1 MKKIL
6 IAVIAISLAVI
17 FVAAD
22 DSFLYLDGNASVG
35 REGELPKGLF
45 VKASGYL
52 PGDNVSVTNPMTGE
66 TLELLNLGSMDA
78 SSGSIML
85 LSKEAA
91 EGLGISPDA
100 NLKIKLS
107 SRKGSFDQSA
117 AGVGIVSSI
126 FPGDASYARPVAE
139 KKPSYGYETVSLP
152 SDDSSDVADVDD
164 GEDEDAAGTSDALA
178 KTDYDYEEIE
188 ALEPMSDEELA
199 KYGLSAEDGV
209 GGEPVSESDI
219 LAKEDVKE
227 DAKAET
233 KPQYGTDSSGERIAS
248 LEPLKEEEASAIPY
262 GSLDSDFDGEK
273 VAYNEPLGS
282 EYVAEEELV
291 RPMPSSGLIAA
302 LDPVEKEDEGDEVLA
317 EEEAELVEDINEP
330 VAIVI
335 PVNPDAG
342 PETDFAGE
350 EIVAAE
356 PVDGE
361 PVAAIDLTP
370 PEEDK
375 DEEEVASVEPDEPY
389 TPIVLVPSD
398 DLTPPKE
405 EKKPVEIKPTPQ
417 KDKTP
422 TKDIAERLR
431 KESEI
436 DRSRYYVQIAT
447 LAENSSAQALIDKYG
462 KYPLIMIQ
470 NSRGAYKVLVG
481 PLSVDE
487 YGMILERFKGYGF
500 KDAFVKYPGS
510 V

>member
-126 FPGDASYARPVAE
+126 FPGDASYSRPVAE

-152 SDDSSDVADVDD
+152 PADGSELAAVDD
-164 GEDEDAAGTSDALA
+164 GEDEDGDSDALA

-209 GGEPVSESDI
+209 GGEPVSDSD
-219 LAKEDVKE
+219 LVAKEKE
-227 DAKAET
+227 NTKTEA
-233 KPQYGTDSSGERIAS
+233 KPQYGTDSNGERIAS

-291 RPMPSSGLIAA
+291 RPIPSSSLIAA
-302 LDPVEKEDEGDEVLA
+302 LDPSEKEDEGDEVLA
-317 EEEAELVEDINEP
+317 EEEAELVEDISEP

-356 PVDGE
+356 PIDGE
-361 PVAAIDLTP
+361 PVASIDLTP

-422 TKDIAERLR
+422 PKDIAARLR

-470 NSRGAYKVLVG
+470 NSRGAYRVLVG

>member
-126 FPGDASYARPVAE
+126 FPGDVAYTKPASG
-139 KKPSYGYETVSLP
+139 KNTSYEYETVSLP
-152 SDDSSDVADVDD
+152 PSAD
-164 GEDEDAAGTSDALA
+164 ESDEDDEADEAVAYETLPADASA
-178 KTDYDYEEIE
+178 KKDDDYEEIA

-199 KYGLSAEDGV
+199 KYGLATEDGV
-209 GGEPVSESDI
+209 GGEPVSDSSLI
-219 LAKEDVKE
+219 AKENTKTE
-227 DAKAET
+227 K
-233 KPQYGTDSSGERIAS
+233 KPQYGTDSKGERIDS
-248 LEPLKEEEASAIPY
+248 LEPVKEEEASAIPY

-282 EYVAEEELV
+282 EYVAEEEIV
-291 RPMPSSGLIAA
+291 RPISSNLIAA
-302 LDPVEKEDEGDEVLA
+302 LDPSEEDDGDEVLA

-356 PVDGE
+356 PIEGE
-361 PVAAIDLTP
+361 PVAKIELTP

-417 KDKTP
+417 KNKTP
-422 TKDIAERLR
+422 TKDIAARLR
-431 KESEI
+431 KESEL

-470 NSRGAYKVLVG
+470 NSRGAYRVLVG

-487 YGMILERFKGYGF
+487 YGMILERFKCYGF

>member
-126 FPGDASYARPVAE
+126 FPGDG
-139 KKPSYGYETVSLP
+139 KKPYTAKSDSYYESVGLPSDADSGDLTAGYETMEIG
-152 SDDSSDVADVDD
+152 D
-164 GEDEDAAGTSDALA
+164 GDDALA
-178 KTDYDYEEIE
+178 DVPEKEDD
-188 ALEPMSDEELA
+188 
-199 KYGLSAEDGV
+199 GL
-209 GGEPVSESDI
+209 VSE
-219 LAKEDVKE
+219 EV
-227 DAKAET
+227 
-233 KPQYGTDSSGERIAS
+233 AS
-248 LEPLKEEEASAIPY
+248 LEPLEPLSDAELAKSDGTIYEPLSGFGRGEKKEQPFNADSSGENIGSLEPAKEDEASAIPA

-273 VAYNEPLGS
+273 VAFEEPLGS
-282 EYVAEEELV
+282 EYVSEDEIV
-291 RPMPSSGLIAA
+291 RPLPATGRIAA
-302 LDPVEKEDEGDEVLA
+302 ADVPVKEDGIMEDDVLG
-317 EEEAELVEDINEP
+317 EEEAELVEDISEP

-356 PVDGE
+356 PVDTE
-361 PVAAIDLTP
+361 PVAKIDLTP

-375 DEEEVASVEPDEPY
+375 EEEEVAPLEPEEPY
-389 TPIVLVPSD
+389 TPIVLVPSED
-398 DLTPPKE
+398 VTPPKK
-405 EKKPVEIKPTPQ
+405 EKKPVEIKPAPQ
-417 KDKTP
+417 KDKAP
-422 TKDIAERLR
+422 TKDIEKRLR
-431 KESEI
+431 KESEL
-436 DRSRYYVQIAT
+436 DRSRYYIQIAT
-447 LAENSSAQALIDKYG
+447 LSETSSAQSLIDKYG
-462 KYPLIMIQ
+462 KYPLVMIQ
-470 NSRGAYKVLVG
+470 NSRGAYRVLVG

-487 YGMILERFKGYGF
+487 YGMILERFKGYGY

-510 V
+510 L

>member
-91 EGLGISPDA
+91 EGLGISSDA

-126 FPGDASYARPVAE
+126 LPGDG
-139 KKPSYGYETVSLP
+139 KKPYTAKSGSYYENVDLPSDADSPDLAAGYETME
-152 SDDSSDVADVDD
+152 VDEGD
-164 GEDEDAAGTSDALA
+164 GDALA
-178 KTDYDYEEIE
+178 DAPE
-188 ALEPMSDEELA
+188 
-199 KYGLSAEDGV
+199 
-209 GGEPVSESDI
+209 
-219 LAKEDVKE
+219 KEDDGLISEEV
-227 DAKAET
+227 
-233 KPQYGTDSSGERIAS
+233 AS
-248 LEPLKEEEASAIPY
+248 LEPLEPLSDSELAKNEGTTYEPLSGYGRGVKKDSSLNADSSGENIGSLEPAKEDEASAIPV

-273 VAYNEPLGS
+273 IAFEEPLGS
-282 EYVAEEELV
+282 EYVSEDEIV
-291 RPMPSSGLIAA
+291 RPLPANGRIAA
-302 LDPVEKEDEGDEVLA
+302 ADVPVKEDGIMEDEVL
-317 EEEAELVEDINEP
+317 EEEDAELVEDISEP

-356 PVDGE
+356 PADTE
-361 PVAAIDLTP
+361 PVAKIDLTP

-375 DEEEVASVEPDEPY
+375 EEEEVAPLEPEEPY
-389 TPIVLVPSD
+389 TPIVLVPSED
-398 DLTPPKE
+398 VTPPKE
-405 EKKPVEIKPTPQ
+405 EKKPVEIKPAPQ
-417 KDKTP
+417 KEAP
-422 TKDIAERLR
+422 TKDIEKRLR
-431 KESEI
+431 KESEL
-436 DRSRYYVQIAT
+436 DRSRYYIQIAT
-447 LAENSSAQALIDKYG
+447 LSETSSAQSLIDKYG
-462 KYPLIMIQ
+462 KYPLVMIQ
-470 NSRGAYKVLVG
+470 NSRGAYRVLVG

-487 YGMILERFKGYGF
+487 YGMILERFKGYGY

-510 V
+510 L

>member
-164 GEDEDAAGTSDALA
+164 GEDAVTA
-178 KTDYDYEEIE
+178 
-188 ALEPMSDEELA
+188 M
-199 KYGLSAEDGV
+199 
-209 GGEPVSESDI
+209 I
-219 LAKEDVKE
+219 L
-227 DAKAET
+227 T
-233 KPQYGTDSSGERIAS
+233 KITYH
-248 LEPLKEEEASAIPY
+248 
-262 GSLDSDFDGEK
+262 
-273 VAYNEPLGS
+273 
-282 EYVAEEELV
+282 
-291 RPMPSSGLIAA
+291 
-302 LDPVEKEDEGDEVLA
+302 
-317 EEEAELVEDINEP
+317 
-330 VAIVI
+330 
-335 PVNPDAG
+335 
-342 PETDFAGE
+342 
-350 EIVAAE
+350 
-356 PVDGE
+356 
-361 PVAAIDLTP
+361 
-370 PEEDK
+370 
-375 DEEEVASVEPDEPY
+375 
-389 TPIVLVPSD
+389 
-398 DLTPPKE
+398 
-405 EKKPVEIKPTPQ
+405 KKPIT
-417 KDKTP
+417 
-422 TKDIAERLR
+422 I
-431 KESEI
+431 
-436 DRSRYYVQIAT
+436 
-447 LAENSSAQALIDKYG
+447 
-462 KYPLIMIQ
+462 
-470 NSRGAYKVLVG
+470 
-481 PLSVDE
+481 
-487 YGMILERFKGYGF
+487 
-500 KDAFVKYPGS
+500 
-510 V
+510 